1 MSLRSD
7 APIPGANPVLALAR
21 CAVNTFKVSGRAS
34 RSEYWWA
41 QATAGSVMA
50 AAILTDSRQHKKK
63 QEQARQVAQ
72 QAGLPEPTLAQP
84 TFRQAPASLAASTLL
99 TPGLLSLAVR
109 RLHDTNRRGWWI
121 LLSPLDAIFALQGS
135 RPEGTRFD
143 RH

>member
-7 APIPGANPVLALAR
+7 VPVPGANPVVALAR
-21 CAVNTFKVSGRAS
+21 CAANTFKISGRAS

-41 QATAGSVMA
+41 QAAAGTLMA
-50 AAILTDSRQHKKK
+50 AAIVADSRQQKK
-63 QEQARQVAQ
+63 QQERARQTAE

-84 TFRQAPASLAASTLL
+84 TFRQAPATLIASTIL

-121 LLSPLDAIFALQGS
+121 LLSPLDVVFALQGS
-135 RPEGTRFD
+135 KPEGARFD
-143 RH
+143 RR